1 MNHQEYPPV
10 PPTPKEY
17 WDDHAWVHHHIG
29 ELAKTYP
36 NQWIAVVDK
45 KVIAAGK
52 VIAEVR
58 RETEQ
63 KTGRKHFPVIF
74 AERGIHVY
82 KNFSRISNPN

>member
-1 MNHQEYPPV
+1 MNHQEYPAV
-10 PPTPKEY
+10 PPTPQEY
-17 WDDHAWVHHHIG
+17 WDDRNWAHQHLA
-29 ELAKTYP
+29 ELAQAYP

-45 KVIAAGK
+45 QVVAVGK

-58 RETEQ
+58 REGEQ

-82 KNFSRISNPN
+82 KNFSGISNSN

>member
-1 MNHQEYPPV
+1 MKHEEHPPV

-17 WDDHAWVHHHIG
+17 WDDRDWVHEHIS
-29 ELAKTYP
+29 EITEQYP

-45 KVIAAGK
+45 QVVAAGK

-58 RETEQ
+58 NEAEQ

-74 AERGIHVY
+74 AERGIRVY
-82 KNFSRISNPN
+82 KNLSKVPNQN